1 MDPRLKDLY
10 DHISVHATA
19 DREHEAVIELLVLM
33 MMSDHHI
40 TTDEIDAIRD
50 IATESG
56 WESDTFSFDRYV
68 GPATAK
74 VRAAVEADGVDAL
87 LEDIDD
93 RIASNVLRQSLYG
106 AAREVAQV
114 DHDLDP
120 EEHSLLGQIAVR
132 FA

>member
-1 MDPRLKDLY
+1 
-10 DHISVHATA
+10 
-19 DREHEAVIELLVLM
+19 
-33 MMSDHHI
+33 MSDHHI

-93 RIASNVLRQSLYG
+93 RIASNELRQSLYG